1 MTIQEDFAT
10 LLAAQ
15 TAEIAENTDVVASV
29 KAALAL
35 NTSVIADL
43 KAQLLAAGTLTP
55 AQLQV
60 LADGIAKLDTNNAEL
75 AAAVLANTGG

>member
-1 MTIQEDFAT
+1 M
-10 LLAAQ
+10 AAQ

-29 KAALAL
+29 KAALEL
-35 NTSVIADL
+35 NTSVIAEL
-43 KAQLLAAGTLTP
+43 RAQLLAAGTLTP